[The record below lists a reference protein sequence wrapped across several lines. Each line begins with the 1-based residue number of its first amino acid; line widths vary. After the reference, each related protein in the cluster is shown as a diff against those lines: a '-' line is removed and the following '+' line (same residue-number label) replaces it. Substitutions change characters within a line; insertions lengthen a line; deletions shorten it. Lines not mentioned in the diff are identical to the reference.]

1 MATGR
6 TVEELLEQLIEIT
19 AGGRGPGGGGID
31 PGLDLDKFRE
41 QVKNSTESMKK
52 SFTEDKKF
60 ANFLKGNHRDVQA
73 ISKQWKDTAEGL
85 DHQLE
90 ELEKRVVEARG
101 TVGEADA
108 RNKKVAVEEQKQAL
122 QKHMVHEATLGV
134 MNNFG
139 LGVGKIAEAMT
150 MGAVNLAKNLQ
161 SGASGVDSGSQLL
174 LDGVAT
180 TKEATGMVGTLIG
193 GFGSILTLFK
203 GKFKLIGYG
212 LELLGIGIG
221 VVGDKLAKIS
231 EEGIKYLQTELKNT
245 VETFTAANR
254 AGALYADGMTGVRN
268 AAFDSGMTM
277 KQFGSVVTEN
287 SATLAGMGLSVAEG
301 AKKMGQIMKAG
312 GAEFTKNLRN
322 LGYSVE
328 EQATMVAETMK
339 IMRGSGGG
347 QLKASDAKVAEQT
360 EKYAENLRVIAA
372 ITGEDAKKKA
382 EIVKEQASQ
391 LAFQQKLAQK
401 SPEQRAQID
410 RAMQNMTEVERK
422 NFMDMV
428 NFGTVI
434 NTQGAIMEAASPA
447 LGKSVREM
455 KKSFD
460 EGTLDENKT
469 RQIQGQYNPQ
479 QQKELLGNTGIAQA
493 QAAGVGGVVGEVG
506 VGMGKQLQEVNAR
519 TPEAIKAAEEAAKN
533 QKTTS
538 DTLTKSVTD
547 LETANQNL
555 AVELGKV
562 TTGALTDFANGLQ
575 AALRTVEQTLDEMGL
590 GDIKK
595 SKTEKDAETGG
606 QVAGGLAGGALG
618 AGFGMALGGPIGAVV
633 GGAVV
638 GYLGEKLG
646 GMIGGTIGKF
656 ANWLSPDDD
665 KKSKSPPKMAA
676 GGITQGQ
683 SIVGEAGPE
692 AVVPLPNQKA
702 IPVILNA
709 GNLADQL
716 TESLARSQS
725 KQGQQGYGAD
735 NTSYDD
741 LPREMQSWIKTRM
754 QYDSYKKMTEE
765 SVDSKTH
772 ISVDPAHK
780 AKMDS
785 TPKYLDDQ
793 STALKEKYG
802 RDIAQEYRDMQAKRT
817 AELNEQQKKIY
828 GNDINAYYSKLDGMT
843 KMAKG
848 GITKGPSIAGE
859 AGPEAVIPLVGGA
872 VPVTLIDKSFLLDSK
887 KPDASFEEIKSIIKT
902 TIPPVG
908 MISRA
913 VDFFIQTDNK
923 KQDGL
928 NGQNIADISRALNAN
943 INDKMFQVGQDG
955 LAGQSQDTAGQVQG
969 MAQLTRALND
979 KSFQVGQGGLAGQVQ
994 DTAGQAQGMAELS
1007 RSLNANINDKM
1018 FQVGKDGLAGQAQG
1032 MSDLSRSLDNNI
1044 NDRMFRMSK
1053 DGLADQTRDPETNFR
1068 DIKRIVE
1075 IAIPPVGMISRAV
1088 DFFTKPV
1095 EKQQDPLSGPD
1106 LAKAL
1111 NDKSFLVGKD
1121 GLAGGIAGGKDG
1133 LAGQMPTTM
1142 PDSAK
1147 YQAGGFEADRS
1158 MPKSGLSD
1166 TNFDTSKLL
1175 DAASPMLGMLSKAIS
1190 TIVDNKNTPN
1200 RTTNADGIDP
1210 GTDMGLGM
1218 GTKANTASEATDAM
1232 KQLPGLLK
1240 AMISRSDDQLQEL
1253 RATRNIQQ
1261 QIANNH

>member
-19 AGGRGPGGGGID
+19 ASGRGPGGGGID

-73 ISKQWKDTAEGL
+73 ISKQWKDTSREL
-85 DHQLE
+85 DNQLE
-90 ELEKRVVEARG
+90 ELEKRVVEAAG
-101 TVGEADA
+101 TVGQADA
-108 RNKKVAVEEQKQAL
+108 RNKKLAVEEQKQAL
-122 QKHMVHEATLGV
+122 QQHMVREAAGAAL
-134 MNNFG
+134 NNFG
-139 LGVGKIAEAMT
+139 LGVGKIAET
-150 MGAVNLAKNLQ
+150 MATGAINFAKNLQ
-161 SGASGVDSGSQLL
+161 SGASGVDTGSQLL

-193 GFGSILTLFK
+193 GVGSILTLFT
-203 GKFKLIGYG
+203 GKFKILGYG
-212 LELLGIGIG
+212 LELLGIG
-221 VVGDKLAKIS
+221 VGMVGEKLAKVS
-231 EEGIKYLQTELKNT
+231 EEGIKYLSTELRNT

-268 AAFDSGMTM
+268 AAFSAGMTM
-277 KQFGSVVTEN
+277 KQFGAVITEN

-410 RAMQNMTEVERK
+410 RAMVNMTEVERK

-460 EGTLDENKT
+460 EGTLDETKT
-469 RQIQGQYNPQ
+469 QQIQAQYNPQ

-519 TPEAIKAAEEAAKN
+519 TPEAIKAAQEAAKK

-555 AVELGKV
+555 KVALGQV
-562 TTGALTDFANGLQ
+562 TTGALADFANGMK
-575 AALRTVEQTLDEMGL
+575 AALKTIEESLDEMGL
-590 GDIKK
+590 GDLHK

-606 QVAGGLAGGALG
+606 QVAGGIAGGAIGL
-618 AGFGMALGGPIGAVV
+618 GFGAALGGPIGAVI
-633 GGAVV
+633 GTAAGT
-638 GYLGEKLG
+638 YIGEKLG
-646 GMIGGTIGKF
+646 GVIGGTLGKF

-754 QYDSYKKMTEE
+754 QYDSYKMMTEE

-780 AKMDS
+780 AKLDS

-802 RDIAQEYRDMQAKRT
+802 RDIAQEYRDMQAKHT

-828 GNDINAYYSKLDGMT
+828 GNDINAYYNKLDGMT

-908 MISRA
+908 MISKA

-955 LAGQSQDTAGQVQG
+955 LAGRSQG
-969 MAQLTRALND
+969 MTDLARSLDHNIND
-979 KSFQVGQGGLAGQVQ
+979 KSF
-994 DTAGQAQGMAELS
+994 
-1007 RSLNANINDKM
+1007 R
-1018 FQVGKDGLAGQAQG
+1018 VGKG
-1032 MSDLSRSLDNNI
+1032 
-1044 NDRMFRMSK
+1044 
-1053 DGLADQTRDPETNFR
+1053 GLADQAQDPETNFR

-1075 IAIPPVGMISRAV
+1075 TAIPPVGMISKAV

-1111 NDKSFLVGKD
+1111 NDKSFLVGNG